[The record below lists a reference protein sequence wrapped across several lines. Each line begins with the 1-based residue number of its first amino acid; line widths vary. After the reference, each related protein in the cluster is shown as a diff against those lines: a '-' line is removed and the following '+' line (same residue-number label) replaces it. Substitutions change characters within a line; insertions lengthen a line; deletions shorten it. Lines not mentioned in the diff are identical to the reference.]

1 MIWSRRQKS
10 LSDNMDF
17 KKELSELIK
26 KQIVILG
33 SDTVM
38 AKVKNVSGLEVSSDG
53 EVTRLEG
60 DPKVVLEKLIDEF
73 LELSNL
79 IVKKT
84 METLESPQ
92 EKPEVS
98 GAPVSSETP
107 VVPSTPAPEAPKT
120 EFPVPSA
127 DPKIGE
133 TAPTGL
139 TKDEKPIDPPMS
151 PDAKM
156 DLEKIATEVNKA
168 AEQAAMNK
176 PANAAFPSDKPAEQA
191 AMNQAPVEAPAS
203 SVNPVPNAEPSVS
216 SASQVPP
223 ASPGDTKPQV

>member
-33 SDTVM
+33 PDTVM

-53 EVTRLEG
+53 EVTKLEG

-79 IVKKT
+79 IVKRT
-84 METLESPQ
+84 METLESPEIQ
-92 EKPEVS
+92 KPETPS
-98 GAPVSSETP
+98 AQAASDTPSSA
-107 VVPSTPAPEAPKT
+107 STPEPEAPKT

-127 DPKIGE
+127 EPRVGE
-133 TAPTGL
+133 TAPTGMTL
-139 TKDEKPIDPPMS
+139 NEKPLDPPMS

-168 AEQAAMNK
+168 AEQAAMN
-176 PANAAFPSDKPAEQA
+176 
-191 AMNQAPVEAPAS
+191 QAPVEAPAS
-203 SVNPVPNAEPSVS
+203 PVNPVPNAGMPVS
-216 SASQVPP
+216 PLSQTPP
-223 ASPGDTKPQV
+223 ASPASPEEAKPQL